1 MLENIWGFII
11 AFLQGLLEWI
21 PVSSSGFITLA
32 NTLLGTPVEESFKIA
47 LTLHLGSGVAA
58 FTIFKKDF
66 MYLIKE
72 LKNLLVYRDLSK
84 SSRDI
89 VIPYLACIIVSLLT
103 GFTIYALLLKYLEGM
118 SFEYILI
125 FIGALLLFTGF
136 IDTYVVQSRKIS
148 PTKGSLSFTNWLLL
162 GLVQGLAVVPGLS
175 RSGLVL
181 AYLSL
186 IRISPR
192 NAFRINLL
200 IGAPVLV
207 LAGLYNL
214 LHISVDAYILVL
226 LFIAFISSY
235 VFGRIYYSLFSRIN
249 VTYFV
254 LMVAVLLII
263 SGVVDLIT

>member
-11 AFLQGLLEWI
+11 AFLQGLLEWM

-32 NTLLGTPVEESFKIA
+32 NILLGTPIEESFKIA
-47 LTLHLGSGVAA
+47 LTLHLGSGIAA
-58 FTIFKKDF
+58 FTIFKNDI

-72 LKNLLVYRDLSK
+72 LNNLLVYRDLSR
-84 SSRDI
+84 SNRNI

-103 GFTIYALLLKYLEGM
+103 GFIIYVLLLKYLEGI

-136 IDTYVVQSRKIS
+136 IDTYIIQSKNIS
-148 PTKGSLSFTNWLLL
+148 SPKRNLSFTNWLLL

-186 IRISPR
+186 TRISPR

-200 IGAPVLV
+200 VGAPILV

-214 LHISVDAYILVL
+214 LHIGVDAYILML
-226 LFIAFISSY
+226 LSITFISSY

-254 LMVAVLLII
+254 LLVAVLLII
-263 SGVVDLIT
+263 SGIIDLLT